1 MKWLFLLAPAFLLV
15 SCNNDDE
22 AAAPGNEVLSQ
33 PPYSTVTDSLKKEPK
48 NAELYFRRA
57 IMLNR
62 NNLPDLALRDFKRAW
77 AQAKEEKYAVSI
89 SNILLDIKSDSA
101 IVFANEALKKFPESL
116 LLRLA
121 LVRAYD
127 AGNMTDQALA
137 ACDRLLA
144 KQPDQ
149 VNTLMLKASLLEKKE
164 DSSGMID
171 VLEKAHLLLPASLEI
186 SEKLAYQYAES
197 KNSKAPAL
205 ADSLI
210 MSDTLK
216 LHPGFY
222 YIKGLYY
229 SNIRDRA
236 NAIRLFDETIRYD
249 HRYLNA
255 YIEKGKILLDQKKT
269 AEAFKT
275 FQLANTVSPAFPDAW
290 FWMGKCQEAMGQKEE
305 AKLNYEKA
313 YGLDRTFQV
322 AKEAAER
329 L

>member
-15 SCNNDDE
+15 SCNNNDE
-22 AAAPGNEVLSQ
+22 AAAPGDEVLSQ

-62 NNLPDLALRDFKRAW
+62 NNLPDLALRDFEHAW

-116 LLRLA
+116 LLHLA

-127 AGNMTDQALA
+127 ARNMTDQALA

-210 MSDTLK
+210 MNDTLK

-229 SNIRDRA
+229 SNIKDRA
-236 NAIRLFDETIRYD
+236 NAIRLFDETIRHD

-290 FWMGKCQEAMGQKEE
+290 FWMGKCQETMGQKEE

-313 YGLDRTFQV
+313 YGLDRTFQE